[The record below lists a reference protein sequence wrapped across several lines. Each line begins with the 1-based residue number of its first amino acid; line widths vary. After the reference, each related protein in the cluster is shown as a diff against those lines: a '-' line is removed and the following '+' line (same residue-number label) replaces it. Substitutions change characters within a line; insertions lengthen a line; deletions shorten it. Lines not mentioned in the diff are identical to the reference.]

1 MVVKLI
7 FVITVLIA
15 TNLSL
20 IAKSSKQLNYK
31 TKNGHSVSV
40 NGKQIFYDGKA
51 IFTFKYPD
59 EIELNYKKDYL
70 IEDNGSVF
78 LFLFAD
84 GNPNLDR
91 FNVYQIFPN
100 KALLVADSIASP
112 IKDYDSDGNLE
123 FGGRDLTEMHP
134 SRDSMYYIPTQYF
147 EIAKGKILID
157 KSLTRKKDISI
168 NGCYISK
175 PLDKNGNC
183 CVVIPITPK
192 MRLQEKF
199 HRQ

>member
-1 MVVKLI
+1 MVAKLI
-7 FVITVLIA
+7 FAITVLIA
-15 TNLSL
+15 INLSL
-20 IAKSSKQLNYK
+20 IAKPAKQLTYK
-31 TKNGHSVSV
+31 TKSGHSVSV
-40 NGKQIFYDGKA
+40 NGKQIFYDGKI

-59 EIELNYKKDYL
+59 EIELDYKKDYF

-78 LFLFAD
+78 LFLFAY

-91 FNVYQIFPN
+91 FNVYQIFPD

-112 IKDYDSDGNLE
+112 IKDYDGDGNLE

-147 EIAKGKILID
+147 EIAKGKILTD
-157 KSLTRKKDISI
+157 KSLIRKMDISI
-168 NGCYISK
+168 NGRYLSK

-183 CVVIPITPK
+183 CIVVPITK
-192 MRLQEKF
+192 KKRREEKPN
-199 HRQ
+199 RQ